1 MLTLVALC
9 ALSLQDRFEA
19 PPAKEGEPR
28 IGQEERKRGPGQPG
42 PQGEPGPR
50 RGPPLSEEERDRLV
64 KSEAEFTAR
73 IEKDPKDAAAYWSRG
88 ETRQRL
94 GNAEGAAGDFQKARQ
109 MDPEF
114 RGRNVP
120 MPPRRGPEG
129 IPMPEGPRPVEN
141 PDAVRAW
148 LKDNEP
154 ETYKRMMDA
163 QDSGRRPEVMRMLS
177 EAEPRMRQL
186 NEMKERDP
194 KGFERMKE
202 LRRLEGE
209 SLDLGERA
217 RRAPVEERD
226 RVMKQLAEVV
236 GKLYDLR
243 EENRAR
249 EVAELK
255 KRVEA
260 LEKELSNRKA
270 NKERIVEQRRRELLG
285 EKGEFDW

>member
-1 MLTLVALC
+1 MLTMLAFCVLAL
-9 ALSLQDRFEA
+9 QE
-19 PPAKEGEPR
+19 PPRPPEPPR
-28 IGQEERKRGPGQPG
+28 
-42 PQGEPGPR
+42 GEPGAR

-64 KSEAEFTAR
+64 KTEAELTAR
-73 IEKDPKDAAAYWSRG
+73 IEKDPKDSGAYWSRG

-129 IPMPEGPRPVEN
+129 FPMPEGPRSVEN

-154 ETYKRMMDA
+154 ETYKRLMDA
-163 QDSGRRPEVMRMLS
+163 QDAGRRPDVMRMLS

-186 NEMKERDP
+186 NEMKDRDP

-209 SLDLGERA
+209 SLELGERA
-217 RRAPVEERD
+217 RRAPVDERE
-226 RVMKQLAEVV
+226 RIVKQLEDVV
-236 GKLYDLR
+236 GKLFDLR

-260 LEKELSNRKA
+260 LEKELANRKA
-270 NKERIVEQRRRELLG
+270 NKERIVGQRRRELLG